1 MRMNLILGGVA
12 SSAVI
17 LASAIIYTTADRAD
31 AAVKPVEPIIVERV
45 IERIVEVPV
54 LVQVP
59 ARQEPT
65 PIFADVSAEE
75 RRCLALNIYF
85 ESRGE
90 ADLGQEAIAWSTLNR
105 VVDPD
110 FPDTICGVVWQDQ
123 QYSWTH
129 DGRSDTPKDAA
140 AWALADA
147 IAGSVLAAYGVE
159 RDPTGGAQYFHA
171 THADPYWNDGFE
183 RVVQIDNHVFYID
196 RG

>member
-1 MRMNLILGGVA
+1 MRMSIILGGVA

-17 LASAIIYTTADRAD
+17 LASAIIYWTASEAE
-31 AAVKPVEPIIVERV
+31 AAVKPTEIIIERV

-54 LVQVP
+54 LVP

-65 PIFADVSAEE
+65 PVFQKVSAEE
-75 RRCLALNIYF
+75 RHCLALNIYF

-90 ADLGQEAIAWSTLNR
+90 SALGQEAIAWSTLNR
-105 VVDPD
+105 VMDPD
-110 FPDTICGVVWQDQ
+110 FPDTICGVVWEPY
-123 QYSWTH
+123 QYSWTS
-129 DGRSDTPKDAA
+129 DGRSDVPKDRA

-147 IAGSVLAAYGVE
+147 LAGSVLADYGIA

-171 THADPYWNDGFE
+171 DSVNPSWNQAFE
-183 RVVQIDNHVFYID
+183 RVVQIDGHIFYAD